1 MVEIGFVRF
10 FLAIVSVLT
19 EASMKLN
26 SLFSKG
32 ASRILPLAALAAFS
46 SLAGAQSSQTL
57 TRMAWEAN
65 ARYQTE
71 YNQALGW
78 AALHGWPTAIYEDG
92 EKVAQLVK
100 VVDNLPMYHWKKL
113 LVSARS
119 ISADKLWPG
128 GSSGLNVTGAGY
140 TVGIWDGGN
149 VSQHV
154 EFGTRLTLAE
164 NSGADSHAT
173 SVAGCVAAAGV
184 DPSVKG
190 MAYQANI
197 RSWDAN
203 NNIAEITSAANTGL
217 RLSNHSY
224 GFQEGWVPNG
234 RGDGKWAW
242 YGTPSISE
250 KEDWQLGSYGS
261 VARDYDNLMFNAP
274 GHLLV
279 MAAGNDRGMGPNPQP
294 VDHWVRDAS
303 GTWVSNTTT
312 VRDLEGGTLGYDC
325 IPSDTTMKN
334 ALVIGAVRKN
344 QNGYQG
350 PSSVIMSD
358 FSVWGPTDDGRIK
371 PDLVAPGVN
380 IRMPEPG
387 NRYGF
392 SDGTSFASPIV
403 TGAVALI
410 GAHYQNALSRT
421 PRAATLK
428 ALAIQGADEC
438 GSNPGPDYAFG
449 FGQINPLKSA
459 QVISK
464 AKFNPNLITE
474 FRLSAGQTRTI
485 PLNVGS
491 GGEVRATL
499 VWNDPAGVVS
509 TAALNNRSKKLINDL
524 DMRIVHVATGTV
536 FTPWK
541 LDVANPS
548 NAATTGD
555 NSTDNVEQ
563 IVIPTPLS
571 GEYQVRIN
579 AKGASLRPSGFQ
591 DATVVISAPASG
603 GFSNIFI
610 DPGTVL
616 GGLVNSTGTVVL
628 LAPKTTD
635 TVVELISS
643 NPSAATVP
651 ATVVVPANQTTA
663 SFLITSRPVQTTQLV
678 TILAGNSGATI
689 SGQLTVEP
697 VSLQNSL
704 FLTPAEIVGGQT
716 SIGTVT
722 LQNPAPSGG
731 SSVNL
736 STSNAFVAKP
746 TRNVIIVPAGQ
757 TSATF
762 QVETFAVAEPRN
774 VTITARRGS
783 VTSTAVI
790 RVVRAGLQSFTT
802 SASSV
807 GGSGTITGRVLLNG
821 PAPTGGATVQVVSG
835 NSNAATVPSSV
846 LVPQGL
852 REATFTIRGR
862 SVSSS
867 TQVTI
872 TASRLGIS
880 IPVTIT
886 VTP

>member
-1 MVEIGFVRF
+1 
-10 FLAIVSVLT
+10 
-19 EASMKLN
+19 MKLN
-26 SLFSKG
+26 SLFTKG

-46 SLAGAQSSQTL
+46 SLAGAQSNPTL

-65 ARYQTE
+65 ARFQSE
-71 YNQALGW
+71 RNQALGW
-78 AALHGWPTAIYEDG
+78 AAIHGWPAEIYQDG
-92 EKVAQLVK
+92 EVAARLVK

-128 GSSGLNVTGAGY
+128 GSSGFNVTGAGF
-140 TVGIWDGGN
+140 TVGIWDAGN

-154 EFGTRLTLAE
+154 EFGNRLTLAE

-184 DPSVKG
+184 DPTVKG
-190 MAYQANI
+190 MAYQALI
-197 RSWDAN
+197 RSWDAG
-203 NNIAEITSAANTGL
+203 NNISEITTAANQGL

-224 GFQEGWVPNG
+224 GFQESWVPNG

-242 YGTPSISE
+242 YGTASVSE
-250 KEDWQLGSYGS
+250 KEDWQLGSYGD
-261 VARDYDNLMFNAP
+261 VARQYDNLMFNAP

-279 MAAGNDRGMGPNPQP
+279 MAAGNDRGMGPATQP

-303 GTWVSNTTT
+303 GAWVSNTTT

-334 ALVIGAVRKN
+334 ALVVGAVRK
-344 QNGYQG
+344 QPNGYTG
-350 PSSVIMSD
+350 PNSVIMSD
-358 FSVWGPTDDGRIK
+358 FSVFGPTDDGRIK

-380 IRMPEPG
+380 IKMPEPG

-392 SDGTSFASPIV
+392 ADGTSFASPIV

-410 GAHYQNALSRT
+410 GAHFQNALGKT
-421 PRAATLK
+421 ARAATLK
-428 ALAIQGADEC
+428 ALAIHGADEC

-449 FGQINPLKSA
+449 FGQINPNKSA

-474 FRLSAGQTRTI
+474 FRLSAGQTKTI
-485 PLNVGS
+485 PLNVGG

-499 VWNDPAGVVS
+499 VWNDPAGTVS
-509 TAALNNRSKKLINDL
+509 TASLNNRAKKLINDL
-524 DMRIVHVATGTV
+524 DMRLVHVPTGTV

-548 NAATTGD
+548 NAATNGD

-571 GEYQVRIN
+571 GEYQIRIN

-591 DATVVISAPASG
+591 DATVVITAPASG
-603 GFSNIFI
+603 GFSNMFI

-643 NPSAATVP
+643 NPSAASVP
-651 ATVVVPANQTTA
+651 ATVTVPANQTTA

-689 SGQLTVEP
+689 SGQLTVNP
-697 VSLQNSL
+697 VSLENSL
-704 FLTPAEIVGGQT
+704 FLTPAEIVGGQF
-716 SIGTVT
+716 SRGTIT
-722 LQNPAPSGG
+722 LQNPAPAGG

-746 TRNVIIVPAGQ
+746 TRNVVVVPAGQ
-757 TSATF
+757 TSVSFDIQTYP
-762 QVETFAVAEPRN
+762 VAEPKN
-774 VTITARRGS
+774 VTITARRGA
-783 VTSTAVI
+783 VTTTAVL
-790 RVVRAGLQSFTT
+790 RVVRAGLESFTT

-807 GGSGTITGRVLLNG
+807 GNNGTITGRVLLSG
-821 PAPTGGATVQVVSG
+821 PAPTGGASVQIVSG
-835 NSNAATVPSSV
+835 NTNAATVPTSV
-846 LVPQGL
+846 LVPQGQ
-852 REATFTIRGR
+852 RETTFTIRGR
-862 SVSSS
+862 GVSSS

-880 IPVTIT
+880 IPVMIT